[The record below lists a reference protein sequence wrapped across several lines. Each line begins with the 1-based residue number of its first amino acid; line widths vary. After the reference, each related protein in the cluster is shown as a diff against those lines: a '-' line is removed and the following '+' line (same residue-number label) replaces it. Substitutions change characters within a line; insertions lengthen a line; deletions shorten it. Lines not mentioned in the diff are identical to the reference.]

1 MTAEWLE
8 WRRNGIGASDVAGI
22 LGLSQWASPWSVWAD
37 KVGLSEPEDPT
48 DAMQWGLYA
57 ERAVGPWFQDR
68 TGLIVAG
75 EQTWCSHPE
84 HDWMRCTVDG
94 FVFESDADY
103 IDRAVCDA
111 IGVLEIKTTGD
122 SADSWAEQIP
132 THYQCQAQW
141 QMAVTGLDRVWFAV
155 LHAPF
160 GRVRF
165 EVYEL
170 ERDEADIATLID
182 TAGAFWRDHVLT
194 GTPPPSDGKE
204 ATTRALGEAWDDTTD
219 EAVELDDRIVAALL
233 PKLTE
238 IKQAIKELEA
248 DKAEMENE
256 IKAALADHELGTV
269 DGWKVSWKSQTRT
282 SIDTKPLRAEMP
294 EVAEK
299 FTNESTTR
307 VLRITQ
313 PKGD

>member
-22 LGLSQWASPWSVWAD
+22 LGLSPWASPWSVWAD
-37 KVGLSEPEDPT
+37 KVGLSEGPDESE
-48 DAMQWGLYA
+48 AMEFGKRA
-57 ERAVGPWFQDR
+57 EPMLGGYFTDR
-68 TGLIVAG
+68 TGLQIAG
-75 EQTWCSHPE
+75 EQTWCTHPE
-84 HDWMRCTVDG
+84 YPFMLATVDG

-111 IGVLEIKTTGD
+111 IAVVEFKTTSEAPWDEVPAHYACQATHIANVTGFDVVWFGVLHLAFGRPTFRVHEFTPD
-122 SADSWAEQIP
+122 AEDR
-132 THYQCQAQW
+132 AFVDE
-141 QMAVTGLDRVWFAV
+141 AVT
-155 LHAPF
+155 
-160 GRVRF
+160 RF
-165 EVYEL
+165 
-170 ERDEADIATLID
+170 
-182 TAGAFWRDHVLT
+182 WHDHVLT
-194 GTPPPSDGKE
+194 GTPPPTDGKE

-219 EAVELDDRIVAALL
+219 EPVEL
-233 PKLTE
+233 TE
-238 IKQAIKELEA
+238 PMRRQLNDLADLKANIKRLEMLR
-248 DKAEMENE
+248 AEMENE
-256 IKAALADHELGTV
+256 IKAALADHELGAV

-282 SIDTKPLRAEMP
+282 SIDTKALRAGMP